1 MPIIVGFTTKPEGQ
15 AALRHAVLEAR
26 AHEDSLLVVHIGSA
40 AHHDTESALEDD
52 LAAARRMLT
61 AAGVEHEVRQLA
73 TREEPAG
80 VIVDLAKELDASMI
94 VIGMRRRSPVGKLLL
109 GGSIQQIMLDASCP
123 VVAVKAS

>member
-15 AALRHAVLEAR
+15 AALQHALLEAQ
-26 AHEDSLLVVHIGSA
+26 AHEDSLVVVHIGGA
-40 AHHDTESALEDD
+40 AHHDTESALQDD
-52 LAAARRMLT
+52 LEAARRMLT

-73 TREEPAG
+73 TKEQPAG